1 MKIGA
6 LTIEFLLV
14 FIVTFAV
21 SLFVTF
27 IYSLLIHTEG
37 IFDWETALR
46 LSITL
51 GIIFTWLQYRN
62 KKRKID

>member
-6 LTIEFLLV
+6 LTIEFILV
-14 FIVTFAV
+14 FITTFAV

-27 IYSLLIHTEG
+27 LYSLLVHSEG

-51 GIIFTWLQYRN
+51 GIIFTWLKFRN
-62 KKRKID
+62 KK

>member
-1 MKIGA
+1 MKIGT
-6 LTIEFLLV
+6 LTIEFLFV

-21 SLFVTF
+21 SSLVTF
-27 IYSLLIHTEG
+27 LYSLLVHSNG

-51 GIIFTWLQYRN
+51 GIIFTWLKFRN
-62 KKRKID
+62 KK